1 MNRMILLTYVFPP
14 LSSGG
19 TPVVLNLARYMPLAG
34 WEVLPLTVTEQ
45 KGFSVDD
52 TLESALPDG
61 LRVTRIPHSEPFYRS
76 KPGRSFPQGSE
87 RPGHGFLRRMMS
99 RFVHSYILVPDRVIT
114 WQRSILP
121 AGVRLARDE
130 NASLIVSFGPHHSLH
145 LHAAKIAAATGILH
159 VPFFGDLWLAD
170 SNVEWPS
177 RLNRMIEAGMERR
190 VVERASGIAA
200 TTAGSTEYFSRTY
213 GDRCPPLHVV
223 ENGYDPD
230 RIHPATEEKTRSEN
244 LIISF
249 TGNFFGRHSPE
260 PLLRGLKLFLD
271 RHPEAPLLMRFIGC
285 FEGDYANLP
294 GRMGLTD
301 KVEMPGPVDYAD
313 VPGYQLESDVL
324 LAYLSP
330 LPGAELKN
338 STKLAEYLRTGRSIL
353 AIAPEG
359 DMTAYVRRFD
369 AGYVCHPS
377 PERISDTLER
387 VLSDWE
393 NGMLVRVSDQNGVA
407 DVFDARNIAMRFGR
421 FLDQI
426 SLERAGS

>member
-1 MNRMILLTYVFPP
+1 MILLTYVFPP

-19 TPVVLNLARYMPLAG
+19 TAVVMNLARYMPLAG
-34 WEVLPLTVTEQ
+34 WEVLPLTVSGQ

-61 LRVTRIPHSEPFYRS
+61 LRVTRIPHCEPFYRS
-76 KPGRSFPQGSE
+76 KPGRSSPLGPERSGQGI
-87 RPGHGFLRRMMS
+87 LRRMMS
-99 RFVHSYILVPDRVIT
+99 RFIHSYVLVPDRVIT
-114 WQRSILP
+114 WRRSVVR
-121 AGVRLARDE
+121 AGVRLVREE
-130 NASLIVSFGPHHSLH
+130 NASVIVSFGPHHSLH
-145 LHAAKIAAATGILH
+145 LHAAKIAAATGILY

-190 VVERASGIAA
+190 VVVRAAGIAA
-200 TTAGSTEYFSRTY
+200 TTVGSTKYFSRTY
-213 GDRCPPLHVV
+213 GNRCPPLHVV

-230 RIHPATEEKTRSEN
+230 RIHPATEDKTRSEN

-249 TGNFFGRHSPE
+249 TGNFFGLHSPE
-260 PLLRGLKLFLD
+260 PLLRGLKLFFD
-271 RHPEAPLLMRFIGC
+271 KHPEAPLLMRFIGC

-294 GRMGLTD
+294 RRMGLAE
-301 KVEMPGPVDYAD
+301 KVEMPGSVDYSA
-313 VPGYQLESDVL
+313 VPGYQLDSDVL

-330 LPGAELKN
+330 LPGAEMKN
-338 STKLAEYLRTGRSIL
+338 SSKLAEYLRTGRSIL

-359 DMTAYVRRFD
+359 DMTEYVRRFD

-377 PERISDTLER
+377 PEQISDTLER

-393 NGMLVRVSDQNGVA
+393 NGVLVRVRDQNGVA
-407 DVFDARNIAMRFGR
+407 DVFDARNIAERFGH

-426 SLERAGS
+426 SEKRPGS

>member
-1 MNRMILLTYVFPP
+1 MILLTYVFPP

-19 TPVVLNLARYMPLAG
+19 TPVVMNLSRYMPLAG
-34 WEVLPLTVTEQ
+34 WEDLPLTVTEQ
-45 KGFSVDD
+45 KGFSVDAS
-52 TLESALPDG
+52 LESALPDG
-61 LRVTRIPHSEPFYRS
+61 LKVTRISHSEPLRKRHPERS
-76 KPGRSFPQGSE
+76 SPLGAEQS
-87 RPGHGFLRRMMS
+87 GHGFLRRMIS
-99 RFVHSYILVPDRVIT
+99 RFVHSFVLVPDRVIT
-114 WQRSILP
+114 WRRSVVP
-121 AGVRLARDE
+121 AGVRLTRDE
-130 NASLIVSFGPHHSLH
+130 SASVIVSFGPHHSLH
-145 LHAAKIAAATGILH
+145 LHAAKIAAETGILH

-230 RIHPATEEKTRSEN
+230 RIHPAMKEKAPGDK

-260 PLLRGLKLFLD
+260 PLLRGLKLFLG

-294 GRMGLTD
+294 ERMGLTEI
-301 KVEMPGPVDYAD
+301 VEMPGPVDYAA

-330 LPGAELKN
+330 QRGAELKN
-338 STKLAEYLRTGRSIL
+338 SSKLAEYLRTGRSIL

-359 DMTAYVRRFD
+359 DMTSYVRRFD
-369 AGYVCHPS
+369 AGYVCQPS
-377 PERISDTLER
+377 PGQISDTLER
-387 VLSDWE
+387 ILSDWE
-393 NGMLVRVSDQNGVA
+393 NDSLIRVRDQSGVA
-407 DVFDARNIAMRFGR
+407 DVFDARNIALRFGH

-426 SLERAGS
+426 SGERAGS

>member
-1 MNRMILLTYVFPP
+1 MILLTYVFPP

-19 TPVVLNLARYMPLAG
+19 TPVVMNLSRYMPLAG
-34 WEVLPLTVTEQ
+34 WEVLPLTVTQQ

-52 TLESALPDG
+52 TLESVLPDG
-61 LRVTRIPHSEPFYRS
+61 LNVTRIPHSEPLCGFNSR
-76 KPGRSFPQGSE
+76 KPPSR
-87 RPGHGFLRRMMS
+87 RPEPRGHGFFRRMIS
-99 RFVHSYILVPDRVIT
+99 RFIHSFVLIPDRVIT
-114 WQRSILP
+114 WRRSVVP
-121 AGVRLARDE
+121 AGVRLARE
-130 NASLIVSFGPHHSLH
+130 KSASVIVSFGPHHSLH
-145 LHAAKIAAATGILH
+145 LHAAKIAAETGILH

-200 TTAGSTEYFSRTY
+200 TTAGSSEYFSRTY

-230 RIHPATEEKTRSEN
+230 RIHPATEEKPPGEK

-249 TGNFFGRHSPE
+249 TGNFFGLHSPE

-271 RHPEAPLLMRFIGC
+271 KHPEAPVLIRFIGC

-294 GRMGLTD
+294 CRMGLTE
-301 KVEMPGPVDYAD
+301 KVEMSGSVEYAA
-313 VPGYQLESDVL
+313 VPGYQLDSDVL

-338 STKLAEYLRTGRSIL
+338 SSKLAEYLRTGRSIL

-377 PERISDTLER
+377 PGQISDILER

-393 NGMLVRVSDQNGVA
+393 NGMLVRVRDQRGVA
-407 DVFDARNIAMRFGR
+407 DVFDARNIARRFGH

-426 SLERAGS
+426 SKERAGS

>member
-1 MNRMILLTYVFPP
+1 MILLTYVFPP

-19 TPVVLNLARYMPLAG
+19 TPVVMNLARYMPLAG
-34 WEVLPLTVTEQ
+34 WEVLPLTVSGQ

-52 TLESALPDG
+52 TLEAALPDE
-61 LRVTRIPHSEPFYRS
+61 LKVTRIPHSEQLHRFNPGISSPRGADRS
-76 KPGRSFPQGSE
+76 
-87 RPGHGFLRRMMS
+87 RPGFLRKIMS
-99 RFVHSYILVPDRVIT
+99 RFIHSFVLVPDRVIT
-114 WQRSILP
+114 WQRSVVP

-130 NASLIVSFGPHHSLH
+130 SASVIVSFGPHHSLH
-145 LHAAKIAAATGILH
+145 LHAAKIAAETGIFH

-200 TTAGSTEYFSRTY
+200 TTTGSTEYFSRTY

-223 ENGYDPD
+223 KNGYDPD
-230 RIHPATEEKTRSEN
+230 RIHPATEEKPPGEK
-244 LIISF
+244 LIITF
-249 TGNFFGRHSPE
+249 TGNFFGLHSPE

-271 RHPEAPLLMRFIGC
+271 RHPEAPLLMQFIGC
-285 FEGDYANLP
+285 FEGDYANMP
-294 GRMGLTD
+294 ERMGLTD
-301 KVEMPGPVDYAD
+301 KLEMTGPVGYDA
-313 VPGYQLESDVL
+313 VPGYQLDSDVL

-338 STKLAEYLRTGRSIL
+338 SSKLAEYLRTGRSIL

-377 PERISDTLER
+377 PGQISDTLER

-393 NGMLVRVSDQNGVA
+393 NGKLVRVRDQSGVA
-407 DVFDARNIAMRFGR
+407 DVFDARNIALRFGH

-426 SLERAGS
+426 SEERTGS